1 MDDKIN
7 GQLIQL
13 FEETIKKN
21 SFYKEPVSDESLAF
35 FLAANTKPDKSS
47 TEISIQVP
55 EDGLIPN
62 IATRRVRD
70 ASTLQKQADD
80 NLREMFAN
88 KPVEPP
94 TYKKNYNAKI
104 IINGQMN
111 GKQ

>member
-1 MDDKIN
+1 MDDSITA
-7 GQLIQL
+7 QLIKL
-13 FEETIKKN
+13 FEETIKSI
-21 SFYKEPVSDESLAF
+21 SFDKEPVSEESLAF
-35 FLAANTKPDKSS
+35 FLAANTKPDKST

-70 ASTLQKQADD
+70 TSTLRKQTDD

-104 IINGQMN
+104 IIGQMN